1 MLLINKMENN
11 KEKDQNNK
19 KQKVKIQKY
28 YSHRGFGQKKNRFYN
43 SLFVQRKKIKNE
55 IESMPHENRNTFR
68 EALNKHSFG
77 IEVFIPNTLRV
88 SKKEYKKK
96 NYLLNTLIS
105 FEGKLREQKEL
116 INPLKKETNRFS
128 KQYKLIHKENTGHQ
142 RDYIKN
148 LQDYYENIGYNRSGI
163 EYKGS
168 DNIFSPSSI
177 LDQDFGSNI
186 QEDAFKYGNTEY
198 KNDFHKDQNLI
209 KKWKKGVKDTKD
221 NKNRAK
227 KKDLKEEEAAN
238 YKYDYENAEENIE
251 EHLIEIE
258 LEKEKERQR
267 EEIQKELEEIKKNLM
282 EESRIK
288 NMSRKEYY
296 NYSLD
301 LKNDIKKAKESLE
314 EFNNNNSDYL
324 NLGNKL
330 KINNLKSIFTP
341 NSYRAT
347 RAVTKKKTSIFGD
360 IKVRTDKKKKS
371 IHDYIFGNEG
381 KTRNSDNL
389 GNNLYSKKQAPM
401 TLTENLRRYD
411 KYKTSILIQRKESF
425 PKINKT
431 NSINNE
437 IDIFELDDELKEK
450 IGKMKNE
457 KMIRKIKQN
466 NALDNLYKSVY
477 NNKKYFFERY
487 PSKSVETY
495 FKTYTNRRIPI
506 LNIKK
511 GSNVH
516 GILDDLQHIVQ
527 KNDIYKI
534 VESNSDVKKEIN
546 HKNEFSNRKLLNV
559 KKFDV
564 EKIQE
569 LDVKIPDMHYQFAE
583 ELLSNKPSENFYK

>member
-1 MLLINKMENN
+1 MENN
-11 KEKDQNNK
+11 KEKE
-19 KQKVKIQKY
+19 QKNSKPKTKIQKY
-28 YSHRGFGQKKNRFYN
+28 YSHRGLGRNKNKFYN
-43 SLFVQRKKIKNE
+43 SLFAQRKKIKNE
-55 IESMPHENRNTFR
+55 IESMPHESRNTFR

-105 FEGKLREQKEL
+105 FEGKLREQKDL

-148 LQDYYENIGYNRSGI
+148 LQDYYENMGYSRSGI
-163 EYKGS
+163 EYKVN

-177 LDQDFGSNI
+177 LDQDFGNNI
-186 QEDAFKYGNTEY
+186 QEDAFKYSNSEY
-198 KNDFHKDQNLI
+198 KSDFHKDQNLI
-209 KKWKKGVKDTKD
+209 KRWKKGVKDTKD

-227 KKDLKEEEAAN
+227 KRDLKEEAES
-238 YKYDYENAEENIE
+238 YKYDYENNEENIE
-251 EHLIEIE
+251 EHLLEIEI
-258 LEKEKERQR
+258 EKEKEKQR
-267 EEIQKELEEIKKNLM
+267 EEKQKELEEIKKNLM

-314 EFNNNNSDYL
+314 EFNNNSNEYLL
-324 NLGNKL
+324 NLDNKL
-330 KINNLKSIFTP
+330 KINNVKSIFTP
-341 NSYRAT
+341 NSYRVSKP
-347 RAVTKKKTSIFGD
+347 RKNTSIFGD
-360 IKVRTDKKKKS
+360 IKIKTDKKRKS
-371 IHDYIFGNEG
+371 IHDYIFGNDN
-381 KTRNSDNL
+381 KTRNNDNL
-389 GNNLYSKKQAPM
+389 GKNLYPKKQAPL
-401 TLTENLRRYD
+401 TLTENLRKYD
-411 KYKTSILIQRKESF
+411 KYKTTIFIQRKESF
-425 PKINKT
+425 PKINTT

-437 IDIFELDDELKEK
+437 IDIFEIDDDLKDK
-450 IGKMKNE
+450 IGKVKNE
-457 KMIRKIKQN
+457 KLIRKMIQC

-477 NNKKYFFERY
+477 INKKNFFERY
-487 PSKSVETY
+487 PSKSVEAY
-495 FKTYTNRRIPI
+495 FKTYTNRRIPT

-516 GILDDLQHIVQ
+516 GILDDLQHIVK
-527 KNDIYKI
+527 KNDINKI

-569 LDVKIPDMHYQFAE
+569 MDAKIPDMHYQFAE
-583 ELLSNKPSENFYK
+583 ELLSNGHTENFYTKYK

>member
-1 MLLINKMENN
+1 MEII
-11 KEKDQNNK
+11 KEKDQKNK

-28 YSHRGFGQKKNRFYN
+28 YSHKGFGQKKNKFYN
-43 SLFVQRKKIKNE
+43 SLFAQRKKIKNE
-55 IESMPHENRNTFR
+55 IESMPHEKRNTFR
-68 EALNKHSFG
+68 EALNKYNFG
-77 IEVFIPNTLRV
+77 FEVFIPNTLRV

-116 INPLKKETNRFS
+116 VGPLKKETNRFS

-142 RDYIKN
+142 RDYIKK
-148 LQDYYENIGYNRSGI
+148 LQDYYENIGYSRSGI
-163 EYKGS
+163 EYKGT

-177 LDQDFGSNI
+177 LDQDFGRNI
-186 QEDAFKYGNTEY
+186 HEDAFKYGNSEY
-198 KNDFHKDQNLI
+198 KTDFHKDQNLI
-209 KKWKKGVKDTKD
+209 KKWKKGIKDTKD

-227 KKDLKEEEAAN
+227 KRDLKEETA
-238 YKYDYENAEENIE
+238 YKYDYENTEENIE
-251 EHLIEIE
+251 EHLHEIEI
-258 LEKEKERQR
+258 EKEKERHR
-267 EEIQKELEEIKKNLM
+267 EEMQKELEEIKKNLM

-301 LKNDIKKAKESLE
+301 LKNDIEKAKESLK
-314 EFNNNNSDYL
+314 EFGKNNTEYL
-324 NLGNKL
+324 NFDNKL
-330 KINNLKSIFTP
+330 KISNLKNLFTP
-341 NSYRAT
+341 NSYRTSKTST
-347 RAVTKKKTSIFGD
+347 RKKTSILSD
-360 IKVRTDKKKKS
+360 IKIKSDNKRKS
-371 IHDYIFGNEG
+371 IHDYIFDKDS
-381 KTRNSDNL
+381 KTRNTDS
-389 GNNLYSKKQAPM
+389 LYSKNQIPM
-401 TLTENLRRYD
+401 TLTGNLRKFD
-411 KYKTSILIQRKESF
+411 KYKTNILFQKKEAF
-425 PKINKT
+425 PQINTT

-457 KMIRKIKQN
+457 KMIRKMVQF
-466 NALDNLYKSVY
+466 NALDHLYKSVY
-477 NNKKYFFERY
+477 INKKYFFERY

-506 LNIKK
+506 LNAKK

-527 KNDIYKI
+527 KNDFFKI

-546 HKNEFSNRKLLNV
+546 HKNEFSNRKLLDD

-583 ELLSNKPSENFYK
+583 ELLSNSTTENFFK